1 MVTNKSNWTRPLVSD
16 RQLLDAIDEATD
28 SLLRRPVPAASRAL
42 PDQVRLQARQLLAEA
57 GWLSRRG
64 DLLPAPSGEHG
75 CVVGLDLGGTKLRG
89 ALADC
94 SGQILA
100 ELEQPTSNA
109 APDSALHQMIEMV
122 RSLAVKAGLTPERL
136 EGVAVGVPGVVDADG
151 RVALSPNVAFDRRT
165 PLGSTLEAAIGTS
178 VDIDNDGNLAAF
190 GEFTAG
196 RGRTE
201 NTQSLA
207 FLTIGTGVGMG
218 LIVDGNLLHGRS
230 GAAGEIGYLPFGAD
244 PFAEA
249 PKHPGGSFEAAVGS
263 DAIRRAF
270 RASGGADRGVRD
282 IFELAETGDARAA
295 TVIDRT
301 LRDIALGVGA
311 VISLIDPGI
320 VVVGGGIGARPGV
333 AETIGRLTATLVPT
347 ACRVVASALGD
358 RAGVIGAL
366 AYAREQAKLRLI
378 DGRDR
383 RRGAVA

>member
-1 MVTNKSNWTRPLVSD
+1 VSD

-28 SLLRRPVPAASRAL
+28 SRLRRPVPAASRAL
-42 PDQVRLQARQLLAEA
+42 PDQVRLYARQLLAEA

-64 DLLPAPSGEHG
+64 DLPVPSGEHG

-100 ELEQPTSNA
+100 EVEQPTTNT

-122 RSLAVKAGLTPERL
+122 RTLATRAGLTPERL
-136 EGVAVGVPGVVDADG
+136 EGVAVGMPGVVDQDG

-165 PLGSTLEAAIGTS
+165 PLASTLEAAVGTS
-178 VDIDNDGNLAAF
+178 VDIDNDANLAAY
-190 GEFTAG
+190 GEYTAG
-196 RGRTE
+196 RGRAE
-201 NTQSLA
+201 NTQSIA
-207 FLTIGTGVGMG
+207 FLAIGTGVGMG
-218 LIVDGNLLHGRS
+218 LIVDGNLLHGRT

-249 PKHPGGSFEAAVGS
+249 QHPGGSFEAAVGS

-270 RASGGADRGVRD
+270 RQLGGDDRDVRD
-282 IFELAETGDARAA
+282 IFELAETGDTRAA
-295 TVIDRT
+295 AVVDRT
-301 LRDIALGVGA
+301 LHDIALGVGA

-320 VVVGGGIGARPGV
+320 VVIGGGIGARPGV
-333 AETIGRLTATLVPT
+333 AETIGRLTANLVPT
-347 ACRVVASALGD
+347 SCQVVASALGD

-378 DGRDR
+378 EGRDR
-383 RRGAVA
+383 SRGAVA

>member
-1 MVTNKSNWTRPLVSD
+1 VSD

-28 SLLRRPVPAASRAL
+28 SRLRRPVPAASRAL
-42 PDQVRLQARQLLAEA
+42 PDQVRLYARQLLAEA

-64 DLLPAPSGEHG
+64 ALPVPSGEHG

-94 SGQILA
+94 SGHILA
-100 ELEQPTSNA
+100 EVEQPTTNT

-122 RSLAVKAGLTPERL
+122 RTLAAMAGLTPERL
-136 EGVAVGVPGVVDADG
+136 EGVAVGVPGVVDQDG

-165 PLGSTLEAAIGTS
+165 PLGSTLEAAVGTS
-178 VDIDNDGNLAAF
+178 VDVDNDANLAAY
-190 GEFTAG
+190 GEYAAG
-196 RGRTE
+196 RGRAE

-218 LIVDGNLLHGRS
+218 LIVDGHLLHGRT

-244 PFAEA
+244 PFAET
-249 PKHPGGSFEAAVGS
+249 PQHPGGSFEAAVGS
-263 DAIRRAF
+263 DAIRRSF
-270 RASGGADRGVRD
+270 RERGGEDRDVRD
-282 IFELAETGDARAA
+282 IFELAETGDTRAA
-295 TVIDRT
+295 AVVDRT
-301 LRDIALGVGA
+301 LRDVALGVGA

-320 VVVGGGIGARPGV
+320 VVIGGGIGARPGV
-333 AETIGRLTATLVPT
+333 AETIGGLTATLVPT

-378 DGRDR
+378 EGRDR
-383 RRGAVA
+383 SRGAVA